1 LTLGP
6 EAEATQRR
14 GMAPGASLASNL
26 KTKSLG
32 GHMPSIPSIVFVI
45 VCVLVG
51 ILTYEV
57 LVK

>member
-1 LTLGP
+1 
-6 EAEATQRR
+6 
-14 GMAPGASLASNL
+14 MAPGASLASNL